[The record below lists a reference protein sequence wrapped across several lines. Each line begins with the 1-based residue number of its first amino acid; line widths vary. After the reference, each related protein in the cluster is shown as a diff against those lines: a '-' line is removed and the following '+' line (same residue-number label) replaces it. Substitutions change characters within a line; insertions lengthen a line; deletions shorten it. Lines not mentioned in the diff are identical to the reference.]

1 MKTMRKLFFA
11 LMCLASLTIVTA
23 CGGGSNKSAAEGDST
38 ESATGGGS
46 LVDGK
51 WPAAIYDKYGISEI
65 PTKGK
70 IVYTDFA
77 SDGSYQYLV
86 AYKNVTKEEVL
97 AWVNSLKEKGFRI
110 SARDDER
117 LAKKSYDHDIM
128 IYQPEEA
135 KDMRMRLSFDW
146 KENMSFE
153 YYTDEPNPAFEVV
166 THEGEGD
173 TGQFIE
179 YNFQVTLNPIDNAP
193 KSEGSIEALGL
204 TASDFQGVDHLNRI
218 ILKDHATRPAIGLG
232 FYGDHVLT
240 EADLK
245 SLHEKVADVL
255 AAKGAKFSNTLSGK
269 ELTAEQLK
277 TDGVRSYT
285 LELNGKKFMMM
296 AMSESTVGDFG
307 GSVNLMFTAMK

>member
-117 LAKKSYDHDIM
+117 LAKKPYDHDIM
-128 IYQPEEA
+128 IYQPE
-135 KDMRMRLSFDW
+135 
-146 KENMSFE
+146 
-153 YYTDEPNPAFEVV
+153 
-166 THEGEGD
+166 
-173 TGQFIE
+173 
-179 YNFQVTLNPIDNAP
+179 
-193 KSEGSIEALGL
+193 
-204 TASDFQGVDHLNRI
+204 
-218 ILKDHATRPAIGLG
+218 
-232 FYGDHVLT
+232 
-240 EADLK
+240 
-245 SLHEKVADVL
+245 
-255 AAKGAKFSNTLSGK
+255 
-269 ELTAEQLK
+269 
-277 TDGVRSYT
+277 
-285 LELNGKKFMMM
+285 
-296 AMSESTVGDFG
+296 
-307 GSVNLMFTAMK
+307 